1 VVPSGRPFGQ
11 LEARQA
17 RCLALAAVATAEE
30 SRTSTT
36 NYVDSM
42 PVDQPAHKR
51 LCLVILTTF

>member
-1 VVPSGRPFGQ
+1 MVPSGRPFGQ

-42 PVDQPAHKR
+42 PVDQPAYKR
-51 LCLVILTTF
+51 LC